1 MKQVRHTMSKPGNQN
16 LLKDT
21 TFHTEPGLNI
31 LSISSNT
38 APLTPAPKMFK
49 EKTGITKVAN

>member
-1 MKQVRHTMSKPGNQN
+1 MSKQGHQN